1 MTAVA
6 MPPAEWLRERADQ
19 LRKRL
24 EREVATFE
32 GRLSLSHERLLR
44 AQSELDIQA
53 ENAAGGDLRD
63 VPTGQADDTATIDR
77 PVGEPLPGASPWA
90 SSPTGHSDTTTW
102 AVASP
107 PGTVA
112 DDVDWNQL
120 VRIITTL
127 IDCDGVQLSSTGV
140 HVWFTRRPTPT
151 DVRVVEGS
159 WLLSGGPGVRW
170 EVRRA

>member
-53 ENAAGGDLRD
+53 ENALHHTPPDGACS
-63 VPTGQADDTATIDR
+63 TAESAAMDR
-77 PVGEPLPGASPWA
+77 PVGGPLPGAHPWA
-90 SSPTGHSDTTTW
+90 PSPTGHPGTAW
-102 AVASP
+102 VVASP
-107 PGTVA
+107 PGMVV

-127 IDCDGVQLSSTGV
+127 TDCDGVQLSSVGV
-140 HVWFTRRPTPT
+140 QVWFSRRPEAA
-151 DVRVVEGS
+151 DVRAVEGS
-159 WLLSGGPGVRW
+159 WLLSGGPGVHW
-170 EVRRA
+170 EVRHA